1 MTSLF
6 DLTKKGPST
15 SKVME
20 EFRDEDQSTKL
31 WDRFATNK
39 LHILVVCL
47 FEFMRFA
54 KLTIVEVIGNIQ
66 NKKTIFMQLSL

>member
-31 WDRFATNK
+31 WDWFATNK

>member
-1 MTSLF
+1 
-6 DLTKKGPST
+6 
-15 SKVME
+15 ME
-20 EFRDEDQSTKL
+20 EFRDEDQITKL
-31 WDRFATNK
+31 WDQFATNK

-66 NKKTIFMQLSL
+66 DKKTIFMQLSL